1 MKPEKSAEEID
12 RIQEAKA
19 KIPEATLAEFFESKP
34 DNVIFRITD
43 VTLRAASTGP
53 SSAALL
59 TPKAEQFNIPAI
71 RLWCD
76 SDECDGIRIFDPDHD
91 DTPLYISESDDEARN
106 RFVRFLCRNCRRSRK
121 RYAVSYRYNEEGKAL
136 LAVKLG
142 ENPPLSRQI
151 PSRLRTLVGTDQEK
165 FTKAL
170 RSEAYGLGIG
180 AFAYYRQV
188 VENQK
193 DRLIDE
199 IIKVA
204 NLENPSP
211 ELIKELEEAKRE
223 NQFSTAVEK
232 TKHGIPEILLIRGH
246 NPLTLLHTALSEGL
260 HAGTDDECLE
270 IAGHIRVILS
280 EFSERLAAALKDD
293 QKLKNAISSLKPKKS
308 SDPPGQ

>member
-1 MKPEKSAEEID
+1 M
-12 RIQEAKA
+12 
-19 KIPEATLAEFFESKP
+19 
-34 DNVIFRITD
+34 
-43 VTLRAASTGP
+43 
-53 SSAALL
+53 
-59 TPKAEQFNIPAI
+59 
-71 RLWCD
+71 
-76 SDECDGIRIFDPDHD
+76 
-91 DTPLYISESDDEARN
+91 YISESDEEARN
-106 RFVRFLCRNCRRSRK
+106 RFVGFLCRNCRRSRK
-121 RYAVSYRYNEEGKAL
+121 IYAFSYRYDEEGKAI

-142 ENPPLSRQI
+142 EHPPLSRQI

-165 FTKAL
+165 FNKAL

-232 TKHGIPEILLIRGH
+232 IKHGIPEILLIHGH

-260 HAGTDDECLE
+260 HAGTDEECLE
-270 IAGHIRVILS
+270 IARHIRVILS
-280 EFSERLAAALKDD
+280 EFSERLAAALKDN
-293 QKLKNAISSLKPKKS
+293 QELKNAISSLRPKKS